1 MLMRRLM
8 RGFTTIEMLIGI
20 VVLAVL
26 LGLGAPSFMVWLQ
39 NAQIRNAADA
49 VLNGLQLARTEA
61 IRRNKPVQ
69 FALTTQSGW
78 QVTIVNPSVNDP
90 PNPIQK
96 RSRQEGS
103 LKVDVAATPGGAYA
117 VTFDAMGGP
126 TPNADASLT
135 ITSLDFTS
143 SVATSAPRPLRI
155 VVSVS
160 GTIRLC
166 DPSLAAGDSRGCS

>member
-1 MLMRRLM
+1 M
-8 RGFTTIEMLIGI
+8 
-20 VVLAVL
+20 
-26 LGLGAPSFMVWLQ
+26 
-39 NAQIRNAADA
+39 
-49 VLNGLQLARTEA
+49 
-61 IRRNKPVQ
+61 
-69 FALTTQSGW
+69 
-78 QVTIVNPSVNDP
+78 
-90 PNPIQK
+90 
-96 RSRQEGS
+96 
-103 LKVDVAATPGGAYA
+103 KVDVAATPGGAYA